1 MKIKFDELCIQE
13 AEAFYKLLL
22 DEIENLQGNPLI
34 LDFSNI
40 EKIDLSTI
48 QILIS
53 LKKYCESINMD
64 LILINMNSS
73 QVQQT
78 INTFKL
84 NSSLGLEL

>member
-40 EKIDLSTI
+40 EKIDLSII

-53 LKKYCESINMD
+53 LKKHCESINMD

-84 NSSLGLEL
+84 NSSLGLES